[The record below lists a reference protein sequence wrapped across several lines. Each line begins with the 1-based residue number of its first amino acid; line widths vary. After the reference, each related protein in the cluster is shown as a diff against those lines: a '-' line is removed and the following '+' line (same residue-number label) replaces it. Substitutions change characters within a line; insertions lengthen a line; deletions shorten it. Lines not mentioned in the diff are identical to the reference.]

1 MSGINFATLIG
12 HVGAEPEIRATRG
25 GGKVA
30 TFSLATGETWK
41 DKATG
46 ERKERTEWH
55 RIVVFQEALV
65 GVVEQYVGKGSK
77 LYIRGTIRSREYTP
91 DDGVKRYTTEI
102 VLHGFT
108 DQIVLL
114 DRAESTRPPPAE
126 DEAAYGRTSSR
137 ADSLQPQPGNSPIGG
152 RSGEAQPPAPLSG
165 LPDLDDEIPF

>member
-12 HVGAEPEIRATRG
+12 HVGAAPEIRAKRG

-30 TFSLATGETWK
+30 TFSVATGETWK

-65 GVVEQYVGKGSK
+65 GVVEKYVGKGSK
-77 LYIRGTIRSREYTP
+77 LYIRGVIRSRSYT
-91 DDGVKRYTTEI
+91 DGKGVERWTTEI
-102 VLHGFT
+102 VLNGFG

-114 DRAESTRPPPAE
+114 DKAEGARPPPAD
-126 DEAAYGRTSSR
+126 DEGSYGKVSEPR
-137 ADSLQPQPGNSPIGG
+137 
-152 RSGEAQPPAPLSG
+152 PAPAPAA
-165 LPDLDDEIPF
+165 PDPDDEIPF